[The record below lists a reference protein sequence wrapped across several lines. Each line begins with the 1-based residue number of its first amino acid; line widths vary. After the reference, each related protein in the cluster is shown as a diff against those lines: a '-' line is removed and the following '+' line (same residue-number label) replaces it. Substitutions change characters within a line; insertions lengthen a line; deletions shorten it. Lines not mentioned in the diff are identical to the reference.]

1 MLRQHHSDATTP
13 CLNYCRS
20 ASCISRARES
30 RTISPIR
37 RNASASQF
45 GNSAARERRPAI
57 FHTTEL
63 ELHRRNSASFRL
75 HIQTCA
81 VVVVE
86 GATIPLCIW
95 SHHHAR
101 PWTSPEL
108 RWHWLVLLADL
119 HAGSIRF

>member
-1 MLRQHHSDATTP
+1 MRRRHRSDATTL
-13 CLNYCRS
+13 CSNCCRS
-20 ASCISRARES
+20 ASCFSRARVS
-30 RTISPIR
+30 RTTSPTR
-37 RNASASQF
+37 QSASGSPS

-57 FHTTEL
+57 FHTTEV

-75 HIQTCA
+75 HIQNCA

-86 GATIPLCIW
+86 GATIPPLQW

-108 RWHWLVLLADL
+108 RWHRLVLLADF
-119 HAGSIRF
+119 HAV